1 MVLVI
6 ARSNISAN
14 LIPPLQIIIPTLA
27 LAAPFSLYTSM
38 SKRITGDNLYEALV
52 DNLQKTEGNTSLTDT
67 LRMILEE
74 RKKSSKWRVCI
85 MGGEKVKWDIA
96 L

>member
-6 ARSNISAN
+6 ARANINVS

-38 SKRITGDNLYEALV
+38 CKRITGDNLYEALV

-67 LRMILEE
+67 LRMIL
-74 RKKSSKWRVCI
+74 
-85 MGGEKVKWDIA
+85 
-96 L
+96 

>member
-6 ARSNISAN
+6 ARANITPN
-14 LIPPLQIIIPTLA
+14 LLPPLQIIIPTLA

-38 SKRITGDNLYEALV
+38 SHRITGDNLYEALV
-52 DNLQKTEGNTSLTDT
+52 DNLQKTSGNTSLTDT

-74 RKKSSKWRVCI
+74 RKRSNKWRVCI
-85 MGGEKVKWDIA
+85 IGSEKVKWDIA